1 LPGSACLLY
10 LEAASNETLH
20 GREAV
25 VSDRTKQRLETWCA
39 LVEPLVEETIEEAV
53 RTREVVEA
61 RGRREVVANL
71 KNELVGN
78 RE

>member
-1 LPGSACLLY
+1 LPGSACL
-10 LEAASNETLH
+10 SLH
-20 GREAV
+20 GRDAV

-61 RGRREVVANL
+61 RWRREVVANL